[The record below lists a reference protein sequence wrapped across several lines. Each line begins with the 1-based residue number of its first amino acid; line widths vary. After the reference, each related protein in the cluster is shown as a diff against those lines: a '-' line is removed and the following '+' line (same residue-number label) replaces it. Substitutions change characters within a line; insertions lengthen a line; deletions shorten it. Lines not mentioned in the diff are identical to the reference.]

1 MRPIAA
7 AVPLLLS
14 LSFLVLAT
22 SCRRER
28 ARAEPVARAASV
40 PRAVPLPAGDP
51 DPVVVVQG
59 QPGRKVDPKTSKSII
74 NAVRTLTKGP
84 AEQPSAADRAAGMDP
99 GKLVGRWQ
107 IVHTI
112 HKTNGKAGAPA
123 RPIVPAQ
130 WELTRDGR
138 LLIKGGMT
146 INARYIY
153 TGEALIISGLGPK
166 QTYTI
171 ARLTASEL
179 EVVATIAAGS
189 LRIENTT
196 VLKRL

>member
-7 AVPLLLS
+7 AATLLLS
-14 LSFLVLAT
+14 MSFLLLAT

-28 ARAEPVARAASV
+28 ARAEPAPVARVAPA
-40 PRAVPLPAGDP
+40 PKATPLDP

-74 NAVRTLTKGP
+74 DAVRSLQKGP
-84 AEQPSAADRAAGMDP
+84 AEQPSAADRASGKDP

-123 RPIVPAQ
+123 KPIVPAQ

-153 TGEALIISGLGPK
+153 TGAALIISGLGPK

-171 ARLTASEL
+171 ARLTDSDL

-196 VLKRL
+196 VLRRL

>member
-7 AVPLLLS
+7 AATLLLS
-14 LSFLVLAT
+14 MSFLLLAT

-28 ARAEPVARAASV
+28 ARAEPAPVARVAPA
-40 PRAVPLPAGDP
+40 PKATPL

-59 QPGRKVDPKTSKSII
+59 QPGRKVDPKTSKFII
-74 NAVRTLTKGP
+74 DAVRTLTKGP
-84 AEQPSAADRAAGMDP
+84 AEQPSAADRTAGKDP

-123 RPIVPAQ
+123 KPIVPAQ

-153 TGEALIISGLGPK
+153 TGAALIISGLGPK

-171 ARLTASEL
+171 ARHTDSEL